1 MGSNMHHD
9 ARSIRPTS
17 DEPTL
22 RGCVAALP
30 HVSRPAGVK
39 RPANE
44 HTFRTGVGHRNCI
57 DERLTASPETL
68 PAQVRHSTCRAL
80 PARCPL
86 PARVEHCARFHEE
99 LAFWVPQDIEFF
111 WQQEDLS
118 QLDAV
123 LADEGEA
130 QLQDASEPRAPRQ
143 RPSTGATRA
152 LQDTV

>member
-1 MGSNMHHD
+1 M
-9 ARSIRPTS
+9 
-17 DEPTL
+17 
-22 RGCVAALP
+22 AALP
-30 HVSRPAGVK
+30 HVCRPAGVK

-44 HTFRTGVGHRNCI
+44 HRSRTGVDQRNCI
-57 DERLTASPETL
+57 EERLTASPETL

-80 PARCPL
+80 RPWCPL
-86 PARVEHCARFHEE
+86 PARAEHCARFHEE
-99 LAFWVPQDIEFF
+99 TACWVPQDIEFF
-111 WQQEDLS
+111 WQQDDLS